1 MKSMNR
7 IAQALLG
14 AAAACCLL
22 LVAGGRLAWRNLKTG
37 RHRRLWRTVAGLCG
51 ALLLCCVVSAGYDT
65 YRRAHGRYR
74 YYDEN
79 LGKYLEVRAFRDGTC
94 RVYDTRTKRYTTPRL
109 QWVASM
115 PERDSLTV
123 FSRNG
128 LRGFL
133 NTNDGR
139 IVLQAQYDHAWV
151 FSEGLAAV
159 VREDKF
165 GVIDAAGRTVLPF
178 SFDFPDRELPI
189 DYVIRDWPCFMTDSR
204 GACGLID
211 TAGRWAV
218 EPLYDCIGTP
228 HDGYRVVEQ
237 EGKYGLLDRNLDFVY
252 PLEYDRIGFVPGDRG
267 ILLCRDGIQWQVG
280 FDGAVVRPFVYESS
294 YWLNS
299 PTGMTTGDDGEQVMA
314 EVLSDYLS
322 FQVNGRVGVMRRD
335 NGRVVIPA
343 LYEEVTM
350 CSETLFEVQL
360 PGGGDFIL
368 LDLDN
373 RPVKP

>member
-133 NTNDGR
+133 NVNDGR

-159 VREDKF
+159 VMEDKIGF
-165 GVIDAAGRTVLPF
+165 IDAAGRTVLPF
-178 SFDFPDRELPI
+178 SFDFPDREFAI
-189 DYVIRDWPCFMTDSR
+189 DYLFRDGLCVMTDSR

-228 HDGYRVVEQ
+228 HDGYRVVKR

-252 PLEYDRIGFVPGDRG
+252 PLEYDRIGFAPGDQG

-294 YWLNS
+294 YWLS
-299 PTGMTTGDDGEQVMA
+299 YPTGMTTGDDGEQVMA

-322 FQVNGRVGVMRRD
+322 FQLDGKVGVMRRD
-335 NGRVVIPA
+335 DGRVVIPA

-373 RPVKP
+373 RPAKP